1 MRPLAGGVRAALLSA
16 ALVAASAPA
25 PAQEFGVYLLC
36 KGTVEAG
43 GKSMPAHVDIALRR
57 NSQLAM
63 IQASDILP
71 AGQRMRLDMTPQYY
85 TMVYQLPLQGS
96 VGYQDWLRGTLVVWN
111 PVLRQLNT
119 IRISVNRQSAALEGE
134 LRDGLDA
141 LVGRLKMRCDPKD
154 NATVETPKF

>member
-1 MRPLAGGVRAALLSA
+1 VSRRLGRWRRALLLA
-16 ALVAASAPA
+16 AAAACAPA
-25 PAQEFGVYLLC
+25 AAQEFGVYLLC
-36 KGTVEAG
+36 KGTVQAG

-71 AGQRMRLDMTPQYY
+71 AGQRMRLDMTPQFY

-96 VGYQDWLRGTLVVWN
+96 AAYRDWLTGALVVWN
-111 PVLRQLNT
+111 PVLRSLNT

-141 LVGRLKMRCDPKD
+141 LVGRLHMKCDPKD
-154 NATVETPKF
+154 NATVEQPKF